1 MSEIIS
7 VTGPECSGKTVLSIK
22 LAQEIYEKKKSKK
35 KVIVL
40 SPDTK
45 VPIMGYIFPNR
56 KNNELFSLSDILNRT
71 DIYRE
76 DVLRNTVTVKNM
88 MNFGYIG
95 FKMGENK
102 FSFPK
107 PTRNKVLELLARLR
121 EIADYVI
128 VDTASGSMLSDI
140 AVSESDAVVQ
150 IIKPDFKCMVYY
162 ASNAEKFSNTENT
175 VKVMNITDSQMYL
188 PKEEVARHFN
198 NVKFTF
204 PFSFE
209 INKQAYTGGLQETV
223 KDLKY
228 KKVLDQLAKEVM

>member
-1 MSEIIS
+1 MSNIIS

-45 VPIMGYIFPNR
+45 VPFMGYVFP
-56 KNNELFSLSDILNRT
+56 KCKSNELFSLADILNRT

-76 DVLRNTVTVKNM
+76 DILKNTVTVKSM

-102 FSFPK
+102 YSYPK
-107 PTRNKVLELLARLR
+107 PTRNKVLELLNRLR
-121 EIADYVI
+121 EIADYII
-128 VDTASGSMLSDI
+128 VDTATDSLLSDI
-140 AVSESDAVVQ
+140 SVSESDAVVQ

-162 ASNAEKFSNTENT
+162 ASNKDKFSDTKKT
-175 VKVMNITDSQMYL
+175 VKVMNIIDREMYL
-188 PKEEVARHFN
+188 PKEEIARHFN
-198 NVKFTF
+198 NVRFTF

-209 INKQAYTGGLQETV
+209 INKQAYTGGLTETV
-223 KDLKY
+223 KDKKY
-228 KKVLDQLAKEVM
+228 KKVLSLLAKEVM